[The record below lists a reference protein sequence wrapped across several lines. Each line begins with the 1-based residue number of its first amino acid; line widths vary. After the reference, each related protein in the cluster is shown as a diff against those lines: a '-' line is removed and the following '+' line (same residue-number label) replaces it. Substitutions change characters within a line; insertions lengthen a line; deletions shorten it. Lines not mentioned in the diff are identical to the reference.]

1 MASNSFQR
9 LSLVRS
15 TKFDQLER
23 NDPYWSFQ
31 FPTTVKEDN
40 NVSHVSFNP
49 HAPHELLVTSG
60 FHMRIFSRQSAKIG
74 KTFTRFRSV
83 IIFLSALNGCI
94 EKSATAETG
103 ETMETSSVR
112 DQKKGSSE
120 FSTKALSPALLF
132 VNSQRTTIAAK

>member
-15 TKFDQLER
+15 TKFDQLDR

-40 NVSHVSFNP
+40 NISHVSFNP
-49 HAPHELLVTSG
+49 HSPHELLVTSG

-83 IIFLSALNGCI
+83 GEIFIRVQSFL
-94 EKSATAETG
+94 ERSATAETG
-103 ETMETSSVR
+103 EMME
-112 DQKKGSSE
+112 
-120 FSTKALSPALLF
+120 
-132 VNSQRTTIAAK
+132 I

>member
-15 TKFDQLER
+15 TKFDQLDR

-40 NVSHVSFNP
+40 NISHVAFNP
-49 HAPHELLVTSG
+49 HSPYELLVTSG

-83 IIFLSALNGCI
+83 PIILKRVQSLLG
-94 EKSATAETG
+94 KSATAETG
-103 ETMETSSVR
+103 EMTEISSAPVL
-112 DQKKGSSE
+112 KKELCE
-120 FSTKALSPALLF
+120 FSTKALLPALLC
-132 VNSQRTTIAAK
+132 VNSRRIMIAAK